1 MTIETTELKSADKL
15 GSGRVRR
22 FLLPDGKTSITQIS
36 TFCPDTVG
44 PGPVNVYV
52 IESDIVT
59 LLDAGIPTHL
69 AKAFF
74 YHWRNQPIP
83 PEVEA
88 LPGDQSA
95 RELRQGL
102 ELAGY
107 SVSDI
112 ALLAISHG
120 HPDHFMMASSIL
132 NDTDAAVAAHI
143 LDTPAVCNPWGL
155 LNMWVSRQDQ
165 MAATGMP
172 AARRP
177 EELAGEAMVRGV
189 NLESLGV
196 DIKVDSPVM
205 NEGPLNRRGS
215 RIEGVE
221 VRHLPGHSPGSIG
234 LMVGKPGSGRVLL
247 CGDVLLNPI
256 TPHPDDLLV
265 YLQTLEALENYDDV
279 ALVLP
284 AHGAEITDLKARV
297 VFLKEHHRNRLR
309 HTFEECR
316 APRCVWEV
324 ATSENYFD
332 TYVDPKKFN
341 FLAGLEALV
350 HLELLNM
357 VGGLVRTHIKGPVH
371 YFVNSGEPFEQV
383 YGRIMD
389 LVTNKNA
396 VALMRY

>member
-1 MTIETTELKSADKL
+1 MAIEEIELRPADGL
-15 GSGRVRR
+15 RSGQVKR
-22 FLLPDGKTSITQIS
+22 FLLPDGKISITRIT

-44 PGPVNVYV
+44 PGPTHLYV
-52 IESDIVT
+52 IENDALV

-74 YHWRNQPIP
+74 YSWRNQPMP
-83 PEVEA
+83 KDVEA
-88 LPGDQSA
+88 LPLDQSE

-107 SVSDI
+107 SVRDI
-112 ALLAISHG
+112 DLLAISHG

-132 NDTDAAVAAHI
+132 SGTNATVAAHI

-155 LNMWVSRQDQ
+155 LTGWMSRQHQ
-165 MAATGMP
+165 MKATGMP
-172 AARRP
+172 PARTP
-177 EELAGEAMVRGV
+177 QELVGEAVVRGL

-196 DIKVDSPVM
+196 SIKVDSPVLGD
-205 NEGPLNRRGS
+205 GPLTMRGS
-215 RIEGVE
+215 TIEGIE

-234 LMVGKPGSGRVLL
+234 LMVGKPGTEKVLL

-265 YLQTLEALENYDDV
+265 YLQTLEALEKYDDV
-279 ALVLP
+279 SLVLP
-284 AHGAEITDLKARV
+284 AHGQEIKDLRSRV
-297 VFLKEHHRNRLR
+297 SFLKEHHRRRLR
-309 HTFEECR
+309 QSFEACSV
-316 APRCVWEV
+316 PRSIWDI
-324 ATSENYFD
+324 ATMENYFD

-357 VGGLVRTHIKGPVH
+357 VGGLLRTDIQGPIH
-371 YFVNSGEPFEQV
+371 YFMNSGEPFEQV
-383 YGRIMD
+383 YGRVTD
-389 LVTNKNA
+389 LVTNKKA
-396 VALMRY
+396 TALMRY